1 MYPIHFTVTNVRW
14 LRKWGIKMASEGRQR
29 SLARAIAPY
38 PIEAENALFSFKLKS
53 GGEEFRMAAIAYV
66 EELSDVVLSLLH
78 ENKRYIFLILINA
91 LL

>member
-1 MYPIHFTVTNVRW
+1 
-14 LRKWGIKMASEGRQR
+14 MAREDRQR

-66 EELSDVVLSLLH
+66 EELHDFILSLLH
-78 ENKRYIFLILINA
+78 ENERYVLPISAFQ
-91 LL
+91 